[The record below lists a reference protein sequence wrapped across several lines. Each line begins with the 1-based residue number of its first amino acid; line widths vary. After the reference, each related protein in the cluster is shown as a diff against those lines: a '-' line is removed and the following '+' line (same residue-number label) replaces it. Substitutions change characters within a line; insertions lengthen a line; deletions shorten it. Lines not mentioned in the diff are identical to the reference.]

1 MTKPCSLQ
9 NRGRITYGSSKSL
22 RRALLPDRPQPQPNM
37 EEVHS
42 EEPRTP
48 VLQRLRRS
56 ARHDRGYICCQ
67 RRQRLAV
74 SIQPSR
80 DIHASYPI
88 SFERFVG
95 PDITR
100 GKCGRVFKLC
110 SAGNTA
116 GIVYCANSSL
126 FSTAPGRLQTRAD
139 TCSKHISQMRAVAVR
154 DIANQ
159 LSLSRIAPTTSFV
172 RRRNLIFCVVTPKR
186 APLVAMSQITMNQS
200 FDRPRPD
207 GVSFLA

>member
-22 RRALLPDRPQPQPNM
+22 RRALLPDRPQPQPNV

-42 EEPRTP
+42 QEPRTP

-56 ARHDRGYICCQ
+56 ARHDRGYICCH

-80 DIHASYPI
+80 DIRASYPI
-88 SFERFVG
+88 SFERLVG

-100 GKCGRVFKLC
+100 GKCGQVFKLC

-116 GIVYCANSSL
+116 GSPSCTVRIRH
-126 FSTAPGRLQTRAD
+126 FSRRDLAVAD
-139 TCSKHISQMRAVAVR
+139 ARTCSKHISQMRAVAVR

-172 RRRNLIFCVVTPKR
+172 RRHNLFFCAATPKR
-186 APLVAMSQITMNQS
+186 APLVAIFQITMNES

-207 GVSFLA
+207 GVGFLT